1 VTTDTLPFG
10 KDAKPEY
17 PETEARGK
25 LSRKD
30 RARLCLKQAGKCA
43 GCGVKPVYG
52 WEFDHIDELWEGGTN
67 HISNWQAFGS
77 RRDCKCHAV
86 KTAAAARR
94 RAKMHRLRGNTG
106 QVKRRKEK
114 GSQIQSRGFGRLPE
128 GRNPKRWQ
136 SAGFNKSLRRKM
148 NGKIEKVEP

>member
-1 VTTDTLPFG
+1 MRPTVADTLPFG
-10 KDAKPEY
+10 KDARPEY

-43 GCGVKPVYG
+43 GCGVKPLYG
-52 WEFDHIDELWEGGTN
+52 WEFDHIIELWEGGTN

-86 KTAAAARR
+86 KTAEAARR

-106 QVKRRKEK
+106 QVKRRKARG
-114 GSQIQSRGFGRLPE
+114 GSSIKSAGKL
-128 GRNPKRWQ
+128 Q
-136 SAGFNKSLRRKM
+136 SAGFQKGLRKRM
-148 NGKIEKVEP
+148 SGKVERIET